1 MMGGTELDQVDSYKY
16 LGLDFKANLS
26 WSVTKDRLAR
36 KAKARLAI
44 VRKAIIEGISM
55 EATEGLWAALIRPIL
70 EYGCELWGA
79 TNWPAAEQIQREVGR
94 RLLGMNSKAADEAIR
109 GDLGWWTMKGRRDFA
124 RLKFWH
130 KIVHLPEDRLLKQV
144 YKAEKASIAGDRS
157 SWVFATKKLLTELQ
171 LAHIWESEATG
182 PASAWQVL
190 IREAIKAREIA
201 AWDSGIEKKP
211 KLRTYRTLKTA
222 FGREDYLALPPQ
234 QRSIIAVMR
243 SGTNSLRIETG
254 RWKREAVEDRICVL
268 CGTAEVEDE
277 NHLITA
283 CAMYYDLRRRT
294 YETV

>member
-1 MMGGTELDQVDSYKY
+1 M
-16 LGLDFKANLS
+16 
-26 WSVTKDRLAR
+26 
-36 KAKARLAI
+36 
-44 VRKAIIEGISM
+44 
-55 EATEGLWAALIRPIL
+55 
-70 EYGCELWGA
+70 
-79 TNWPAAEQIQREVGR
+79 
-94 RLLGMNSKAADEAIR
+94 
-109 GDLGWWTMKGRRDFA
+109 
-124 RLKFWH
+124 
-130 KIVHLPEDRLLKQV
+130 
-144 YKAEKASIAGDRS
+144 AGDRS

-283 CAMYYDLRRRT
+283 CAMYYDLRRRM
-294 YETV
+294 YETVQEKTGWSFRLMEDDQRWLLEASIGRAVGNRESRLEIYFLSALFIGAALKRRTDLLKHVQEK